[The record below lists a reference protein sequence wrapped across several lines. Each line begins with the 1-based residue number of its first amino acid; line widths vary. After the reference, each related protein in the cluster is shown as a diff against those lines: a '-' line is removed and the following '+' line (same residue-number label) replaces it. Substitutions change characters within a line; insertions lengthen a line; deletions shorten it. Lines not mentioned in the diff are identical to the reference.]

1 MGRNRQRFLFRPV
14 LATSIVTAL
23 CGVLIGASAVGP
35 GSLVAGEQTAV
46 AALPKISVSPDGRG
60 FVTAEGK
67 PFVPLGVNYFRPG
80 SGWAPKV
87 WKQFDAGATR
97 RDFALM
103 KDLGVNC
110 VRVFLS
116 YGSFFTSP
124 DRLDPEGLAKLDQF
138 LQIAEEAGIYVHPT
152 GPDHWEGIPDWV
164 PRDRIADS
172 QMLEALERFW
182 QLLAERYRGRPVL
195 FAYDLLNEPAVPW
208 NTPAMRAQWNPWLQA
223 QYADAKSLAQTWNV
237 LPGEIRW
244 GEVEPPSDREPPGSR
259 RLLDY
264 QRFREQIAD
273 QWTARQVAAI
283 KKADPAALVTV
294 GMIQWSVPVILPSV
308 QQYAAFRPARQA
320 PMLDFLEIH
329 FYPLATGF
337 YEYKPDDEVQNLA
350 YLQSVVQET
359 AAHHK
364 PVVVAEFGWYGGGK
378 LTIDNGRHAPASEDD
393 QARWCRGAVEATAGL
408 ATGWLNWGLY
418 DHPEARDVTE
428 LTGLL
433 TSGGQPKAWAREF
446 QKLAARF
453 AQQPVQQREP
463 APGPRLD
470 WDRAITDPQAGREFL
485 RQYAQTSR
493 DSAR

>member
-1 MGRNRQRFLFRPV
+1 MCGSSSSGRAPW
-14 LATSIVTAL
+14 
-23 CGVLIGASAVGP
+23 GP
-35 GSLVAGEQTAV
+35 GIWSAGEQAAV

-80 SGWAPKV
+80 TGWAPKV
-87 WKQFDAGATR
+87 WKQFDAEATR

-110 VRVFLS
+110 VRVFLT

-138 LQIAEEAGIYVHPT
+138 LQIAEETGIYVHPT
-152 GPDHWEGIPDWV
+152 GPDHWEGIPAWV

-172 QMLEALERFW
+172 QMLEAIGAVLAASRGALSRPTRALRLRLVERTCGSVGY
-182 QLLAERYRGRPVL
+182 ARDARPV
-195 FAYDLLNEPAVPW
+195 EPVAPDTVCRRQSPS
-208 NTPAMRAQWNPWLQA
+208 PKPGMSR
-223 QYADAKSLAQTWNV
+223 
-237 LPGEIRW
+237 PGEIRW

-337 YEYKPDDEVQNLA
+337 YEYKPDDELQNLA
-350 YLQSVVQET
+350 YLQSVVRET
-359 AAHHK
+359 AAHDK

-378 LTIDNGRHAPASEDD
+378 LTIDNGRHPPASEDD

-433 TSGGQPKAWAREF
+433 TSGGQPKSWAREF

-453 AQQPVQQREP
+453 AQQPVPQREP

-470 WDRAITDPQAGREFL
+470 WDRAITDPQVGREFL
-485 RQYAQTSR
+485 RAVHDSSSAIAR
-493 DSAR
+493 DKDVGVVARRRRCHP